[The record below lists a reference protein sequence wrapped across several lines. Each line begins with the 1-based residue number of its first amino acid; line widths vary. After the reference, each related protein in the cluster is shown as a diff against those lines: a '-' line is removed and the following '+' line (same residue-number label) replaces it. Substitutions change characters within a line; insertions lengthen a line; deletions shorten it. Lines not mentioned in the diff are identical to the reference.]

1 MKIADYGKAITSY
14 IQSPTKKE
22 KDLLKLRA
30 ESANRTLLADGTPP
44 PRKPKQLKDLFNSI
58 DTAVLSVRS
67 NTIAPEFILPNLEKK
82 TQEYIKEGLISG
94 DDARKFAIERKEYW
108 DKWISENPG
117 GTTPNFEFDNEGTS
131 RILSQEE
138 IIERINEADGG
149 RAKLFTGSGD
159 YAKKYIPYKDKTTQD
174 KFNKLVNDLRIDNTL
189 ESAIDQALREMR
201 EQSK

>member
-14 IQSPTKKE
+14 IQSPTKAE

-30 ESANRTLLADGTPP
+30 ESADRTLLADGTPP
-44 PRKPKQLKDLFNSI
+44 PKKPKQLKDLFNSI

-94 DDARKFAIERKEYW
+94 EDARKFAIERKDYW
-108 DKWISENPG
+108 DQWISENPG
-117 GTTPNFEFDNEGTS
+117 GTTPDFEFDNEGKS

-138 IIERINEADGG
+138 IIE
-149 RAKLFTGSGD
+149 
-159 YAKKYIPYKDKTTQD
+159 
-174 KFNKLVNDLRIDNTL
+174 
-189 ESAIDQALREMR
+189 
-201 EQSK
+201 